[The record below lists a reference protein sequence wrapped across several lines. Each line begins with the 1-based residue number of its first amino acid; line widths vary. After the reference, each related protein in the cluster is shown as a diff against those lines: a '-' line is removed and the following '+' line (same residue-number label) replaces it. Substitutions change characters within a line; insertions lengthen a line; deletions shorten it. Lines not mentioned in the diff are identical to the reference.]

1 MLLLLCLPETSEL
14 YAGNVSDAAFLKPF
28 PGNRDVEK
36 KHPFTGVDMLSG
48 KGRNVSEKSGSGES
62 QFFSRAK
69 LFFHV
74 AGGGAEEERS
84 VMPGGDF
91 RKEICCA

>member
-1 MLLLLCLPETSEL
+1 MGL
-14 YAGNVSDAAFLKPF
+14 AGRIPFLKPF